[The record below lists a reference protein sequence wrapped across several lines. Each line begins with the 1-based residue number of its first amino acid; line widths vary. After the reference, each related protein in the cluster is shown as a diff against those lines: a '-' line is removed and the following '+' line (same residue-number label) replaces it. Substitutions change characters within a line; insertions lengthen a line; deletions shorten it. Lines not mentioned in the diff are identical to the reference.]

1 MKNTIKAFAAWYFV
15 GAFITNNYNLFAWS
29 ETSRFMLLF
38 SAVLTSFSIFCV
50 NLSEKEAKAN
60 NNAQ

>member
-1 MKNTIKAFAAWYFV
+1 MKNTIKSFAAWYLV

-38 SAVLTSFSIFCV
+38 AAGLTSFALFCV
-50 NLSEKEAKAN
+50 NESEKERKAN
-60 NNAQ
+60 KNA